1 MMTLAQPRVRTHK
14 AGAAGVLATQ
24 MTRARRVIPP
34 PLHLVMPARTESV
47 PKARHAVSAYTREVG
62 GPIVEVESFVSEAVA
77 NSVLHGY
84 PGDDDGLVTVDAQ
97 ITFDGRLLVR
107 VMDDGV
113 GISPNKGRRGLG
125 FGIALMASHTASL
138 AIERLPGGG
147 TGVFGHFDLPPISRP
162 RDVGRA
168 RSEDE
173 PGRVRR

>member
-1 MMTLAQPRVRTHK
+1 L
-14 AGAAGVLATQ
+14 VL
-24 MTRARRVIPP
+24 
-34 PLHLVMPARTESV
+34 PALTDSV
-47 PKARHAVSAYTREVG
+47 TKARHAVSAYAREVG
-62 GPIVEVESFVSEAVA
+62 GPVVEVESFVSEAVA

-84 PGDDDGLVTVDAQ
+84 PGQADGLVTVDAQ

-147 TGVFGHFDLPPISRP
+147 TGVFGHFDLPPSARP
-162 RDVGRA
+162 RG
-168 RSEDE
+168 
-173 PGRVRR
+173 PVRRYTEEEPRQLRR